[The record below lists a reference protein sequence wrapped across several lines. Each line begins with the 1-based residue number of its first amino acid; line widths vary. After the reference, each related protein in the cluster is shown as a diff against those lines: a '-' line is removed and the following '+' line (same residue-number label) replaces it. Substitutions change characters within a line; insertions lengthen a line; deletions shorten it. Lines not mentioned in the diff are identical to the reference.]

1 METFLSLTFFSSSS
15 RQMKKRNMSTL
26 SSTSSTCGSFRYCG
40 SVRCLCATI
49 VTLDVCAIYVF
60 DSIKLLTLLPGKYQV
75 ITETFQDDNELRFLA
90 MNEAIL
96 TKKNYDFNDVKRTL
110 LRPV

>member
-1 METFLSLTFFSSSS
+1 MLDVSAQLF
-15 RQMKKRNMSTL
+15 
-26 SSTSSTCGSFRYCG
+26 
-40 SVRCLCATI
+40 

-60 DSIKLLTLLPGKYQV
+60 DSINLSTLLPGKYKV
-75 ITETFQDDNELRFLA
+75 IAEIFQDDNELRFLA

>member
-1 METFLSLTFFSSSS
+1 MFDV
-15 RQMKKRNMSTL
+15 STQL
-26 SSTSSTCGSFRYCG
+26 F
-40 SVRCLCATI
+40 